1 MPRFFVENEA
11 ICADRITISGEDA
24 RHISHSL
31 RMKPGEKLTVCGP
44 DGTEYL
50 CAAEHFTAGEVSLAI
65 LSRAPSANEPPYRVT
80 VYQSLVRGERF
91 DAVIQKSVEFGA
103 AAVVPVAAARSE
115 VRLSAADAEKKRV
128 RWQRIAQEAAK
139 QCGRAY
145 IPAVAP
151 PVPFEKAVSEA
162 GGTRLFCY
170 ENERTLHLRD
180 AVARAQDKSEF
191 SIFIGPEGG
200 FSAEEAALAVSLGA
214 DAVSL
219 GRRILRT
226 ESAAPF
232 VLACLSY
239 ALEV

>member
-1 MPRFFVENEA
+1 M
-11 ICADRITISGEDA
+11 
-24 RHISHSL
+24 
-31 RMKPGEKLTVCGP
+31 
-44 DGTEYL
+44 
-50 CAAEHFTAGEVSLAI
+50 
-65 LSRAPSANEPPYRVT
+65 T

-162 GGTRLFCY
+162 GGT
-170 ENERTLHLRD
+170 
-180 AVARAQDKSEF
+180 V
-191 SIFIGPEGG
+191 
-200 FSAEEAALAVSLGA
+200 FSATKTSARSICAMRLR
-214 DAVSL
+214 
-219 GRRILRT
+219 GRRTGPNSAFSSVRRAAIRRRKPRLPSRSART
-226 ESAAPF
+226 P
-232 VLACLSY
+232 
-239 ALEV
+239 